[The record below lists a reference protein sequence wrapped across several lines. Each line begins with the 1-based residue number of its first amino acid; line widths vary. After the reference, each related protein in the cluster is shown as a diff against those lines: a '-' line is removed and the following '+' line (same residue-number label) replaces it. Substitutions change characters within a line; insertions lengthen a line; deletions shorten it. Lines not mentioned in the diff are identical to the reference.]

1 MLRPAASN
9 IQDEPQFHAQKQGG
23 ALLTGAAALLTMAVL
38 AYVTIPAAPVAQSPA
53 PLPPI
58 ETAPADNPV
67 EADVSGGPAD
77 AIPEFIE
84 RVALSHVASLK
95 TPPAHSNT
103 GSGIALSGA
112 PEALASPH
120 TAAKPVRQNGLK
132 LRVAAAPL
140 APPPGRPAG
149 PASGQDAVQ
158 GPPSDAAQTEPLP
171 PVQFGMRLVKNLG
184 SILSASQT
192 RVAEG
197 VASVSSTLTSLVK
210 KL

>member
-1 MLRPAASN
+1 MLRPAASK
-9 IQDEPQFHAQKQGG
+9 ILDEPQFQARKPCG
-23 ALLTGAAALLTMAVL
+23 ALLPGAAALLTL
-38 AYVTIPAAPVAQSPA
+38 AIFASMIIPAAPVAQSPA

-58 ETAPADNPV
+58 ETVPADDPAA
-67 EADVSGGPAD
+67 ADGSGGSVD

-95 TPPAHSNT
+95 TPPAN
-103 GSGIALSGA
+103 SGPGARFALSGA

-120 TAAKPVRQNGLK
+120 GAAKLVRLSASK
-132 LRVAAAPL
+132 LRAAAAPTVQ
-140 APPPGRPAG
+140 PPGRPAG
-149 PASGQDAVQ
+149 LANGQDAVQ
-158 GPPSDAAQTEPLP
+158 RPSDDTQMEPLP

-184 SILSASQT
+184 SLISASQT

>member
-1 MLRPAASN
+1 MLRPAASK
-9 IQDEPQFHAQKQGG
+9 IQDETQFHARKLGG
-23 ALLTGAAALLTMAVL
+23 ALLPGAAALLTMAIL
-38 AYVTIPAAPVAQSPA
+38 ASVTIPAAPVAQSPA

-58 ETAPADNPV
+58 ETVPADDPAA
-67 EADVSGGPAD
+67 ADSSGGPVD

-95 TPPAHSNT
+95 TPPANSHP
-103 GSGIALSGA
+103 GARIALPGT

-120 TAAKPVRQNGLK
+120 AAAKPVRQSGSK
-132 LRVAAAPL
+132 LRVAAAPM
-140 APPPGRPAG
+140 AQPPESPAG
-149 PASGQDAVQ
+149 QDTVQ
-158 GPPSDAAQTEPLP
+158 RPSDADSTEPLP

-184 SILSASQT
+184 SIIAASQT

-197 VASVSSTLTSLVK
+197 VATVGSTLTSLVK